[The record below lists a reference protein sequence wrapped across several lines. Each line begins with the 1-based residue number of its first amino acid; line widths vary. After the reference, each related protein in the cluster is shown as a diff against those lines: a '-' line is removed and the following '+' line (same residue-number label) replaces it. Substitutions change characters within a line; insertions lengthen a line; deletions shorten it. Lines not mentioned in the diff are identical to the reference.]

1 MLTTHIYRNS
11 SVDGVSVLLVEEN
24 QVEVS
29 FLVYRSFGT
38 FGEVN
43 VTWQTDGLNAEPT
56 IDYLNE

>member
-1 MLTTHIYRNS
+1 M
-11 SVDGVSVLLVEEN
+11 DGIPVLLVEES

-43 VTWQTDGLNAEPT
+43 VTWHTEELNAEPT
-56 IDYLNE
+56 LDYLNE